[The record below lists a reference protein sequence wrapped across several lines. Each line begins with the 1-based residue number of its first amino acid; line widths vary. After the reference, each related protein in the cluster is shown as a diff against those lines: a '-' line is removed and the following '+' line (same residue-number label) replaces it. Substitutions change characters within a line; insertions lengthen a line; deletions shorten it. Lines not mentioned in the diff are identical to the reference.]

1 MGTVTPGWFSD
12 PAREGTQRYWDG
24 DAWTGWVVDG
34 DAPMRWVEPSAVVAD
49 RLGLPALPAQAD
61 GSPRGRAPSGA
72 FAAVLV
78 VLAVLG
84 NVLFVAD
91 ANLMTLG
98 EPSYRFDDTP
108 IGGLWAWVVAVNLVF
123 AVGIL
128 FFSGRLSVGP
138 VVIAV
143 VVVAV
148 VGVPVAL
155 AARAGLPENPIA
167 GFEATLDAM
176 ERAMPWLG
184 SPIVAE
190 VQERCTFML
199 DDSENA
205 FVKRVYPV
213 GDVDRDAAMDRVARY
228 LRRHGS
234 IRVG

>member
-1 MGTVTPGWFSD
+1 MPPTD
-12 PAREGTQRYWDG
+12 PLPESRP
-24 DAWTGWVVDG
+24 DAK
-34 DAPMRWVEPSAVVAD
+34 
-49 RLGLPALPAQAD
+49 
-61 GSPRGRAPSGA
+61 PR
-72 FAAVLV
+72 VLV
-78 VLAVLG
+78 IGDVITDVIVRPEGPIVPGSDRRAQISVHPGGSASNQAAWLA
-84 NVLFVAD
+84 
-91 ANLMTLG
+91 
-98 EPSYRFDDTP
+98 RF
-108 IGGLWAWVVAVNLVF
+108 
-123 AVGIL
+123 
-128 FFSGRLSVGP
+128 
-138 VVIAV
+138 
-143 VVVAV
+143 
-148 VGVPVAL
+148 GVPVAL

-205 FVKRVYPV
+205 FVQRVYPV